1 MAAEKCTL
9 IPEQLFESQDEFIM
23 HVKRYAVENGFNVR
37 LDDVERDKEGH
48 IRKRDIV
55 CSSEGAP
62 RSKDA
67 TKREGSVDQMETDG
81 SDKATPSR
89 AAVAHSGVHRRK
101 SMKTGCRWLARASRQ
116 PSGMWKTIML
126 RLEHNHELAT
136 RYELALPT
144 AHAIRTGDNDSISAA
159 ALAARNAVEG
169 GFYRGPS
176 VEFKNLFLQMTV
188 ACTDLCWAAAR
199 HPETISEV
207 LSEIRRLNQHLDKQS
222 AAADFSEAADARS
235 TRGHSMLPA
244 ISEVDDVREDEAEN
258 GTENKGSAAAAA
270 AAAATTNNGNKHN
283 NNGDGALVMMGHSNG
298 MVVGNHVSGNS
309 PPQPSH
315 FLGVSHL
322 ITQHMDVTMNESPAQ
337 ILARSQ
343 NHHVEAHSPEIGSS
357 NPTGISAA
365 AVAAAVAAAKTT
377 ADTPISPTQ
386 TSAAGSGTASSAT
399 GAVKRSRGRPRK
411 NPMAADAKP
420 TKTKAQQQ
428 QQQQGAQLKPT
439 PTPADLASLSH
450 KIISQNAAS
459 SPANMQR
466 PLSSALALPPQP
478 MQVQQHA
485 HSRAQL
491 LGGNA
496 NANASSIIETRP
508 HANPAQ
514 RQAHPPQ
521 PQPQQ
526 SPTFF
531 LGAAEGNGYSERSTA
546 AADSDAYSDVPE
558 TMGDSA
564 YDVAQKSAAS
574 VYSAATAAA
583 SSAAGVPQ
591 YPAAAAAA
599 ASKSAAAAANAY
611 SAANALRYSIPSPA
625 AIAATVPPATT
636 AATAS
641 VSRSAAISAISES
654 SANATAAVDPEAS
667 NIDAAVAVAAAASG
681 YGFAG
686 RSRSNVGE
694 RNYNGQPGMPVVSSV
709 YQPQGG
715 YQYQQS
721 QKLPR
726 HGPSV
731 SYRPHGLQQQQ
742 PLEEISSANNSAVSA
757 AAAVVTASDSPV
769 VGNIGHMVL
778 SSSSSAYQ
786 SQLARMQAT
795 AASSVG
801 EPHVQRVHAH
811 GHPQYQHYHYHHPA
825 QHHQQQQQHAQ
836 HAQQQHML
844 HFNQPMAGAHMDRGE
859 DPASAAHFNS
869 YMIMSRAHQQQQQ
882 QQQSQ
887 QLPPPSNEHF
897 VAVSHQSPPIAMSA
911 LPPMTHS
918 NSVLSTTRRLDEL
931 QLNSYATVTEF
942 PKM

>member
-428 QQQQGAQLKPT
+428 QQQQQQGAQLKPT

-546 AADSDAYSDVPE
+546 AADSESSAAAAAANMGHPAAATTAATAADAYSDVPE

-583 SSAAGVPQ
+583 SSAAG
-591 YPAAAAAA
+591 
-599 ASKSAAAAANAY
+599 
-611 SAANALRYSIPSPA
+611 
-625 AIAATVPPATT
+625 
-636 AATAS
+636 
-641 VSRSAAISAISES
+641 S

-686 RSRSNVGE
+686 RSRSSVGE
-694 RNYNGQPGMPVVSSV
+694 RSYNGQPGMPVVSSV

-742 PLEEISSANNSAVSA
+742 PLEEISSANNSAVNA